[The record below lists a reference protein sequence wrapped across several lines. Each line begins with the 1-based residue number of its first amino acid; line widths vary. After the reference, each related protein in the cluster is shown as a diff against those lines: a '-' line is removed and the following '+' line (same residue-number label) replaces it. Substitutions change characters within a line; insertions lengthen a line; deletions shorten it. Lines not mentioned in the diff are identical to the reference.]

1 VVLEAV
7 APAIPGVNYP
17 RLVEGARRG
26 PPEDVGGPWGYGEF
40 LQAIVDPKHERHTE
54 LLEWC
59 GGGFDPQ
66 QFDIDEIN
74 RRLAS
79 LAPHLGFPGLHAWPQ
94 LDPTSA
100 FVQVSVPGLTT
111 CCDAASCQLSG
122 VHRSCC
128 GRRRARVLGPKQ
140 ATRRSIEVC

>member
-1 VVLEAV
+1 VRG
-7 APAIPGVNYP
+7 PMIPSVTYP

-40 LQAIVDPKHERHTE
+40 LEAIADKKHERHKE

-59 GGGFDPQ
+59 GGDFDPQ

-79 LAPHLGFPGLHAWPQ
+79 LAPRK
-94 LDPTSA
+94 S
-100 FVQVSVPGLTT
+100 
-111 CCDAASCQLSG
+111 
-122 VHRSCC
+122 
-128 GRRRARVLGPKQ
+128 
-140 ATRRSIEVC
+140 TRRKTVKRAAD